1 MIGIPAGSIGERLY
15 ESKIYYDIPGLFA
28 WTVVIILM
36 SLLFGR
42 IFLALLDSAMRTIE
56 RM

>member
-42 IFLALLDSAMRTIE
+42 IFLALLDSAMRAIE